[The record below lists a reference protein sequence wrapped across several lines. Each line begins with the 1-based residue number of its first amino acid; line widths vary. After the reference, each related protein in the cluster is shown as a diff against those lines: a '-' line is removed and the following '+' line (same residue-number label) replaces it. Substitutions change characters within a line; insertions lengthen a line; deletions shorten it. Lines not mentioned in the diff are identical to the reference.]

1 MSMDWKEAKALS
13 LEVWDFFRNHPECT
27 YKKDLPSK
35 LWNKIRLM
43 KGYCPLC
50 EYFNG
55 DCSNCPL
62 RFCYDVYGN
71 LSSLSELTF
80 DPMAIFFSESF
91 QIGVVFV
98 FVLVSVQKT
107 SVLLS
112 LVK

>member
-1 MSMDWKEAKALS
+1 MIMDWKEAKALS

-27 YKKDLPSK
+27 YKKDLPIK

-43 KGYCPLC
+43 KGYYLLC

-71 LSSLSELTF
+71 FGLWKQSITAEYRKKHANILYKKIKKWNPEKK
-80 DPMAIFFSESF
+80 I
-91 QIGVVFV
+91 
-98 FVLVSVQKT
+98 
-107 SVLLS
+107 
-112 LVK
+112 